1 MAGTYNFFTADVM
14 TNAVIATNL
23 PFAGVTFSKV
33 LNHYGSFTGML
44 PLGSDF
50 MQAID
55 FNRAVELRRAKL
67 YVTRDGDILWSGL
80 IFTRR
85 WQESTQ
91 EWEIGGSE
99 LWRLAHRERVQ
110 QPIVYTNVD
119 QLGIAQDLLC
129 YMQGYSGNFGNNWTG
144 VNVGSDFHWTVGF
157 ETSPAN
163 TSVAFAQNEFKT
175 IGESVEAMAARDTG
189 QATGTGLGFDFS
201 VDSSLV
207 PGRPSTVQ
215 EAVHLWYPRKGQ
227 AAATSGYVFEYPNGN
242 MVDFSWPEDAS
253 GTANALIGLGANNGL
268 NMLTTT
274 LTDENQISNGYPK
287 LMDTVSYKDTQDL
300 ALLTASVRADLAI
313 FSKPVELP
321 TIVVHCDVPP
331 ILGSYDTGDE
341 VRLRIR
347 SNRFPAGL
355 DTYMRI
361 VAISV
366 QTPSAG
372 APELATLTLGP
383 VLT

>member
-1 MAGTYNFFTADVM
+1 MAGTYNFFTTDMM

-23 PFAGVTFSKV
+23 PFAKASFSKI

-44 PLGSDF
+44 PLGSDY
-50 MQAID
+50 MQSID

-67 YVTRDGDILWSGL
+67 YVTRDGDIIWGGYIL
-80 IFTRR
+80 TRR

-99 LWRLAHRERVQ
+99 LWRLASRERVQ
-110 QPIVYTNVD
+110 QPIVYTSVD

-144 VNVGSDFHWTVGF
+144 VNVGSDFHWQVGF
-157 ETSPAN
+157 ESSPAN
-163 TSVAFAQNEFKT
+163 TSIALPQNEFRT
-175 IGESVEAMAARDTG
+175 IAEIVEAMAARDTG

-207 PGRPSTVQ
+207 PGRPTGVQ
-215 EAVHLWYPRKGQ
+215 DAFHLWYPRKGQ
-227 AAATSGYVFEYPNGN
+227 AAAASGYVFEYPNGN
-242 MVDFSWPEDAS
+242 MIDFTWPEDAS
-253 GTANALIGLGANNGL
+253 TTANALIAIGANNGL

-274 LTDENQISNGYPK
+274 LTNEAEMAIGYPK
-287 LMDTVSYKDTQDL
+287 LMDTVSYKDVQDL
-300 ALLTASVRADLAI
+300 ALLTASVKADLAI

-321 TIVVHCDVPP
+321 IIVVHADVPP
-331 ILGSYDTGDE
+331 ILGSYDVGDE
-341 VRLRIR
+341 VRIRIR
-347 SNRFPAGL
+347 SFRFPRGL

-361 VAISV
+361 VSISV
-366 QTPSAG
+366 QTPDA
-372 APELATLTLGP
+372 ATPELVTITLGP
-383 VLT
+383 LLS